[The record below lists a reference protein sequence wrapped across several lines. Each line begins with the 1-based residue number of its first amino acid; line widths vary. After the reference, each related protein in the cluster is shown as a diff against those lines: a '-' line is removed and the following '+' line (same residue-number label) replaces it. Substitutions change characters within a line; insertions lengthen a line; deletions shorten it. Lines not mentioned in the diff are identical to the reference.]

1 MQKPL
6 NLPRLKKNKM
16 SNVEWGGTDTPP
28 KWRAWM
34 HIAMGV
40 VYLLFAALIFN
51 VKKFASIDL
60 GPASAY
66 VFSGLLA
73 LYGIFRIWRG
83 YTDLQQIS
91 GRQ

>member
-1 MQKPL
+1 MQNAL
-6 NLPRLKKNKM
+6 NLLKFKKNNM
-16 SNVEWGGTDTPP
+16 SNVEGRGTDTPP

-34 HIAMGV
+34 HMAMGV

-66 VFSGLLA
+66 VFSALLA
-73 LYGIFRIWRG
+73 LYGVFRIWRG
-83 YTDLQQIS
+83 YTDLKQIGGQQ
-91 GRQ
+91 